1 MTYFN
6 YLGIAVPESAS
17 PTGDVFGTSAGAE
30 TLTAPAGP
38 SLVDGNGGGDL
49 LIGSSGDNT
58 FDVKDL
64 HDVVRVA
71 AGLSGIKTVVAFN
84 SFSLPANVQNLTVN
98 GDFNYAVGNSLDNL
112 IVVDGSQWVDGG
124 KGNDVLVGSATQRTT
139 FVETAGDGND
149 VIYNWNPNSQ
159 LQLNGYGFT
168 TAAQIRA
175 AMSQVG
181 SDVSIKLSSTESLT
195 VRNTT
200 PASFADRQFLTPLD
214 TTKLGAMTFD
224 DEFNSLN
231 LVNPATGTGV
241 WETNFG
247 GNLKDQQAYTLT
259 ANGEQEAYV
268 TPGFQGQG
276 DQALGINP
284 ISVGNGMLNITAAAT
299 PAADL
304 HSAYGLAYTSGML
317 NTLDTFQQ
325 KYGYFEIRAQLPE
338 ASGAWPAFWML
349 PHPFQP
355 NMEADIFEGL
365 GITPNVDYRRAFG
378 GSDTIYD
385 NALKVDPTGF
395 HTYGML
401 WTPTTVSFYLD
412 GTEVLSG
419 ATPASWT
426 SPMAL
431 ILNLAVGGFGG
442 TPNAAAFPASMQVDY
457 IHAYALADGSSIVD
471 HTTPV
476 APVDTLHD
484 DGNGAGQANM
494 PQAFADGTGAVTS
507 AHVAADTS
515 LPATLPAGKTFITY
529 EDAGAV
535 FGVVSDGHSTSAPV
549 GLGAFTSNPFTGA
562 GTWLTDGKVV
572 AGYLQA
578 NANGGQDA
586 WDVVFDPTKASFV
599 RQDLGA
605 ATGGLVFVATQDGG
619 FAVSWHAPDGTVE
632 ARGYDEF
639 AYGGD
644 TPGWYGP
651 VSQITG
657 DLTGVTADSHLIA
670 QNGAGVELYDLMNAT
685 VASGA
690 SSPPTSPP
698 PPPPTTPPS
707 SGGGQVLTAAAGP
720 STVMGGMGND
730 TITGGSGPDYL
741 RGGAGDDIIHGGPGF
756 DDINGNQGNDT
767 IGGGG
772 SGADWLVGGQGND
785 SITGSGGGEVVYGN
799 LGNDTLM
806 GGGAGDIV
814 RGGQGD
820 DVIFAGSGPEF
831 ISGDLGQNTE
841 TGGSGADTFHTFTAV
856 TLDMVTNFNEAKGD
870 RVEVDPGVTYTV
882 SQVGADTV
890 INMTGGGRMVL
901 EGVQMDSLHS
911 GWIFGG

>member
-1 MTYFN
+1 M
-6 YLGIAVPESAS
+6 
-17 PTGDVFGTSAGAE
+17 
-30 TLTAPAGP
+30 
-38 SLVDGNGGGDL
+38 
-49 LIGSSGDNT
+49 
-58 FDVKDL
+58 KDI
-64 HDVVRVA
+64 HDVVQVA
-71 AGLSGIKTVVAFN
+71 AGLSGIKTVVAYN
-84 SFSLPANVQNLTVN
+84 SFALPANVQNLTVH

-112 IVVDGSQWVDGG
+112 IVVDGSQWIDGG

-139 FVETAGDGND
+139 FVETAGDGNE

-159 LQLNGYGFT
+159 LQLNNYGLT
-168 TAAQIRA
+168 TAAQIRG
-175 AMSQVG
+175 AMTQVG
-181 SDVSIKLSSTESLT
+181 SDVVIKLSPTESLT
-195 VRNTT
+195 LRNTT
-200 PASFADRQFLTPLD
+200 PDSFADRQFLTPLN
-214 TTKLGAMTFD
+214 TSQLGAMTFD

-231 LVNPATGTGV
+231 VVNPSTGSGL

-284 ISVGNGMLNITAAAT
+284 FSISNGVLSITAAPT
-299 PAADL
+299 PAADQ
-304 HSAYGLAYTSGML
+304 HAAYGLAYTSGML

-325 KYGYFEIRAQLPE
+325 KYGYFEIRAQLPQ
-338 ASGAWPAFWML
+338 ADGAWPAFWML
-349 PHPFQP
+349 PHPYQP

-365 GITPNVDYRRAFG
+365 GVTPNIDYRRAFG

-385 NALKVDPTGF
+385 NALKIDPTGF

-419 ATPASWT
+419 PTPAGWT

-442 TPNAAAFPASMQVDY
+442 TPNAAAFPASVQIDY
-457 IHAYALADGSSIVD
+457 VHAYALADGSSIVE
-471 HTTPV
+471 HTAPT

-484 DGNGAGQANM
+484 DGSAAGQANS
-494 PQAFADGTGAVTS
+494 PALFADGSGAVSS
-507 AHVAADTS
+507 AHVLAAAS
-515 LPATLPAGKTFITY
+515 APGALPAGKTFITY

-578 NANGGQDA
+578 NGNGGQDA
-586 WDVVFDPTKASFV
+586 WDVVFDPVKMSFV
-599 RQDLGA
+599 RQHLGA
-605 ATGGLVFVATQDGG
+605 ATGGLTFVATQDGG
-619 FAVSWHAPDGTVE
+619 FAASWHAPDGTVE
-632 ARGYDEF
+632 ARGYDAF

-651 VSQITG
+651 VSQVIG
-657 DLTGVTADSHLIA
+657 DLIGVTADSHLIA
-670 QNGAGVELYDLMNAT
+670 QSGAGQELYDLMNAT
-685 VASGA
+685 VGA
-690 SSPPTSPP
+690 AGPAPP
-698 PPPPTTPPS
+698 PHA
-707 SGGGQVLTAAAGP
+707 GGGQVLAAGP
-720 STVMGGMGND
+720 GAATVMGGGGDD

-741 RGGAGDDIIHGGPGF
+741 RGATGNDAIHGGPGF

-767 IGGGG
+767 IDGGTG
-772 SGADWLVGGQGND
+772 GADWLVGGQGND
-785 SITGSGGGEVVYGN
+785 LIAGSGGGELIYGN
-799 LGNDTLM
+799 LGSDTLT
-806 GGGAGDIV
+806 GGGAGDV
-814 RGGQGD
+814 LRGGQGD
-820 DVIFAGSGPEF
+820 DVITAGPGAEF

-841 TGGSGADTFHTFTAV
+841 TGGSGADIFHTFTAV

-870 RVEVDPGVTYTV
+870 RVEVDPGVTYSV

-901 EGVQMDSLHS
+901 EGVQLNSLHP